1 MALTHEQEQIGRGAE
16 ILRGLESK
24 VGSKMRLLLPID
36 RMWQPSDLL
45 PDFAKP
51 DGHERLRE
59 LQQMAAG
66 LSDASLVSIVGDTV
80 TEEALPTYMSWLNRL
95 AIADE
100 TGTAQNPWAVWIRR
114 WTAEERRHGVV
125 FRNWLAFSGRV
136 DMRAVDRTTQ
146 YLISNGMD
154 PYIGANPISAMVY
167 VALQEGATDIS
178 HKNAGRLARQEGD
191 TILANIGQAVGG
203 EESRHKEMYRSVV
216 WWAFEE
222 DPDETMIALGN
233 MLAWGITMP
242 AALMDDEGTF
252 IPGLRRKSPLF
263 ERFSAVAQTAGIYT
277 VGDYVELVMEQLK
290 YWQVT
295 NRQVSGEAAKAQN
308 VICTRFTPNYRDRL
322 EDTIRRK
329 MKREYTL
336 KPPAFSWIH
345 HRAVPINLIQPLK
358 SKKQRHGS
366 II

>member
-1 MALTHEQEQIGRGAE
+1 MALTYEQEQIGRGAE
-16 ILRGLESK
+16 ILRGLEPK
-24 VGSKMRLLLPID
+24 VGGKMRLLLSIN
-36 RMWQPSDLL
+36 RMWQPTDLL

-51 DGHERLRE
+51 DGHEKLRE

-100 TGTAQNPWAVWIRR
+100 TGTAQNPWAVWIRK

-125 FRNWLAFSGRV
+125 FRSWLAFSGRV

-154 PYIGANPISAMVY
+154 PYIGANPIAAMVY

-178 HKNAGRLARQEGD
+178 HKNAGKLAKQEGD
-191 TILANIGQAVGG
+191 TILARIGQAVGG

-216 WWAFEE
+216 GWAFDE
-222 DPDETMIALGN
+222 DPNETMIALGN
-233 MLAWGITMP
+233 MLAQGITMP

-252 IPGLRRKSPLF
+252 TPGLKRRSPLF

-277 VGDYVELVMEQLK
+277 VGNYVELVMEQLD
-290 YWQVT
+290 YWRVAD
-295 NRQVSGEAAKAQN
+295 RQVSGEAAKAQN
-308 VICTRFTPNYRDRL
+308 VICDRFTPNYRDRL
-322 EDTIRRK
+322 EDAIRRK
-329 MKREYTL
+329 IKREHGL
-336 KPPAFSWIH
+336 NPPAFSWIH
-345 HRAVPINLIQPLK
+345 HRAVPIDSIQPLE
-358 SKKQRHGS
+358 SKKHL
-366 II
+366 